1 MSWQRFYNLLV
12 KHGGR
17 LEQAGKQ
24 EMDQAGQDCP
34 KTAEAHLEIALIY
47 YTAVNRNENKQLHFL

>member
-12 KHGGR
+12 KHGGQ
-17 LEQAGKQ
+17 LERASSQ
-24 EMDQAGQDCP
+24 EMETAGQDCP
-34 KTAEAHLEIALIY
+34 KAADAHLEIALIY